1 MRYPAQR
8 SIDLQN
14 CLPAQQGSSGLP
26 NLIST
31 KAISEA
37 IKKWETARGLT
48 IDSSQWHNVHRKEAE
63 YRKSQRER
71 ELKQEKERQK
81 AELQRLREQA
91 KEQRRLLPKKQVIK
105 KQLTLDQKQKD
116 KERKKKYRLNNA
128 DKVREDKRL
137 AAQRR
142 RARMTPE
149 EKKLES
155 LKVQEYKRLRAAR
168 EQGQK

>member
-8 SIDLQN
+8 SIDLQD

-26 NLIST
+26 HLISS

-37 IKKWETARGLT
+37 INKWEKARGLT

-63 YRKSQRER
+63 YRKSQREL
-71 ELKQEKERQK
+71 ELNQEKERRR
-81 AELQRLREQA
+81 AELQLLREQA

-105 KQLTLDQKQKD
+105 KQLTLDQRQNE
-116 KERKKKYRLNNA
+116 KERKKKYRLDNA
-128 DKVREDKRL
+128 DKIREEKRL
-137 AAQRR
+137 AAQKR

-149 EKKLES
+149 EKRVES
-155 LKVQEYKRLRAAR
+155 LKIQEYKRLRAAR